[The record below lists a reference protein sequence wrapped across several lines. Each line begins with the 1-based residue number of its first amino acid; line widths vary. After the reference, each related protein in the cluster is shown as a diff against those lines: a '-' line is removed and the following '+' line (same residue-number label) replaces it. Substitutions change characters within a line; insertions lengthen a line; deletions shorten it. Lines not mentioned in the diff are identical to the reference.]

1 MFSIVIPIYNAEKTL
16 KMTINSVLCQT
27 YFDWELILV
36 DDCSTDRSFEIENKY
51 AESDTR
57 IRVYRLP
64 QNSGNAKKPCDLGV
78 DKAQGDFCI
87 IIGNDDTIN
96 QDYLQNMADRIKE
109 YDADVVLPIMVSKDL
124 ERKVETGRISKPE
137 AVREEVIPGVEACR
151 FTLPEWRIG
160 CNGMAFRKDLYQ
172 HVVEE
177 NPYNYAFSDEFSERL
192 ILYYAKIVA
201 FSDAEYIYWQI
212 GSSITHKKSV
222 NLYEILCVDKQLL
235 DFALAH
241 YDEEV
246 VGKAFHSMLCH
257 LMVLQKDLT
266 KDAPLYSKEEKR
278 EIGEIL
284 QQAFCDLKQTESVHR
299 SFKERILLI
308 NPALFRL
315 ICRLKI

>member
-1 MFSIVIPIYNAEKTL
+1 MFSVIIPIYNAEKTL
-16 KMTINSVLCQT
+16 EVAVNSVLFQT
-27 YFDWELILV
+27 YSDWELILV
-36 DDCSTDRSFEIENKY
+36 DDCSTDRSFELENKY
-51 AESDTR
+51 VESDAR
-57 IRVYRLP
+57 IRVFRLP

-78 DKAQGDFCI
+78 DKAEGDFCI

-96 QDYLQNMADRIKE
+96 QDYLQIMAERIKE
-109 YDADVVLPIMVSKDL
+109 YDVDVVLPVMVSKDL

-137 AVREEVIPGVEACR
+137 MVREEVIPGVEACR
-151 FTLPEWRIG
+151 LTLPDWCIG

-222 NLYEILCVDKQLL
+222 KLYEILCVDKQLL
-235 DFALAH
+235 DFASAH
-241 YDEEV
+241 YDEEI
-246 VGKAFHSMLCH
+246 VGRVFHSMLCH
-257 LMVLQKDLT
+257 LMVLQKDYYR
-266 KDAPLYSKEEKR
+266 DVRIYSLDEGRKIR
-278 EIGEIL
+278 EIL
-284 QQAFCDLKQTESVHR
+284 QQAFDDLKQISQTQR
-299 SFKERILLI
+299 SFKEQLLLI

-315 ICRLKI
+315 ICSLKI